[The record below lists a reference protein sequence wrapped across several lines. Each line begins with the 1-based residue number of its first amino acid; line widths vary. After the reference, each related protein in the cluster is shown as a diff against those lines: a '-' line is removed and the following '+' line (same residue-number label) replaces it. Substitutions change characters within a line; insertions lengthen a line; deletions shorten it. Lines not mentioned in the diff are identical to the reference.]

1 MIIRQLRQKDIIT
14 ASKIVGL
21 NYSKKDEAL
30 SKKEIEAMFE
40 KYTYAPKYIV
50 AEENKKIVG
59 FAGYIMSWMDYH
71 VYNIFWVNVAPEHQ
85 GKGIGTKLIKRAILE
100 IQKNK
105 SYKTANMII
114 ITTNKPQF
122 YEKIGFKILSELR
135 ESQPKEYLMSMK
147 LG

>member
-1 MIIRQLRQKDIIT
+1 MIIRQLQKKDIVA

-21 NYSKKDEAL
+21 NYSKKDEIL
-30 SKKEIEAMFE
+30 SKIELEAMFE

-71 VYNIFWVNVAPEHQ
+71 VYNIFWVNVAPKHQ
-85 GKGIGTKLIKRAILE
+85 GKGIGIKLVKRAILE

-105 SYKTANMII
+105 GYKVANMII
-114 ITTNKPQF
+114 ITTNKPKF
-122 YEKIGFKILSELR
+122 YE
-135 ESQPKEYLMSMK
+135 
-147 LG
+147 